1 MATAEETQKI
11 IGEILSAKEPP
22 YKGICWEE
30 WDERENAIDSLEQV
44 AEYLDEKYVNH
55 RAKRVSVALDHAF
68 YSFTI
73 CAITGTNYEQ
83 VLKEKGGDL
92 IGFWTS
98 LERLE
103 AQPGR
108 FVFSVPVVITVEQKE
123 HIGIIHRFANDFK
136 HFVPMSY
143 LIKLEKFP
151 EAVSSLIQVIKSIY
165 GSGDF
170 PVYHLSEE
178 QKARVRSA
186 FEKIDLLILRW
197 KEQIDSLP
205 KPT

>member
-1 MATAEETQKI
+1 MATEEDQKLI
-11 IGEILSAKEPP
+11 EGILSAKEPLN
-22 YKGICWEE
+22 KGICWEE

-44 AEYLDEKYVNH
+44 AEYLDEKYVN
-55 RAKRVSVALDHAF
+55 RRLKRVSIALDHAF

-73 CAITGTNYEQ
+73 CAIKGTNYEQ
-83 VLKEKGGDL
+83 VLKDKGSDL

-108 FVFSVPVVITVEQKE
+108 FVFSVPVVITDEQKKY
-123 HIGIIHRFANDFK
+123 IGIIHNFANDFK

-151 EAVSSLIQVIKSIY
+151 EAVNSVIQVIKSIY
-165 GSGDF
+165 SSGDF
-170 PVYHLSEE
+170 PVYHLSTE
-178 QKARVRSA
+178 QKVRVQSI
-186 FEKIDLLILRW
+186 FDKIASSTLRW
-197 KEQIDSLP
+197 KEQIGAVSKLA
-205 KPT
+205 